1 MISLTAPVD
10 TAAKLAEETFKPQK
24 PSPGPVL
31 MADILSV
38 RAGRPALLAIW
49 SAWEQHNAQ

>member
-10 TAAKLAEETFKPQK
+10 TATKPAEDTFKPQK

-31 MADILSV
+31 MADILSA

-49 SAWEQHNAQ
+49 SAGEQHNAK